1 MRNRDPEFF
10 VTENISQKREENCM
24 DTITGIN
31 SAVSNFVWGAPAM
44 VCILGIGLYLSFR
57 TRFIQIRKF
66 GLALKMTI
74 GKIFAKSGDKKEGAI
89 TPFQAL
95 CTALAATVGTGN
107 IAGVAGAISIGG
119 PGAVFWMWISA
130 LLGMCTKFSEVT
142 LAVHYREI
150 DETGT
155 YVGGPMYYIKNGL
168 GKKWKWLGSLFA
180 VFGVLA
186 VFGTGNAT
194 QVNTITTSID
204 EAIRSLSSVSD
215 GGISMINLALGII
228 IAIIVACVLIGGVQR
243 IGAVTE
249 KLVPFMAVLYI
260 ALGLGVII
268 INFKAVPGA
277 FGQIFAGA
285 FNPRS
290 VTGGIVGSMFM
301 ALRKGVARGIFS
313 NEAGLGTGSM
323 AHASADVNHPVKQG
337 FFGIFEVFVDTIVIC
352 TMTALIILCG
362 RTVIP
367 YGDTAGAELTIQ
379 GFVNTYGEWV
389 TIITALAM
397 CFFAFSTILGWGL
410 YGTRCAGFLFGSRAE
425 KPFLIIYA
433 LVAILGATM
442 NLGVIW
448 EMAETFNGLM
458 AIPNLI
464 GVFLL
469 SGTVVKLVKNYFSG
483 EEYIPWHEQDLKK
496 HS

>member
-1 MRNRDPEFF
+1 
-10 VTENISQKREENCM
+10 M

-44 VCILGIGLYLSFR
+44 VCILGIGIYLSFR

-66 GLALKMTI
+66 GLALKMTV
-74 GKIFAKSGDKKEGAI
+74 GKIFTKTGEKKEGAI

-119 PGAVFWMWISA
+119 PGAVFWMWVSA

-168 GKKWKWLGSLFA
+168 GKSWKWLGAIFA
-180 VFGVLA
+180 VFGVLT

-194 QVNTITTSID
+194 QVNTIITSID
-204 EAIRSLSSVSD
+204 EAIRSLSSVGEGS
-215 GGISMINLALGII
+215 ISMINLILGII
-228 IAIIVACVLIGGVQR
+228 LAIIVACVLIGGVQR

-277 FGQIFAGA
+277 FGQIFEGA
-285 FNPRS
+285 FNPSWAACSCPSARASPEESSPMKRVWEPAPWPTPARMWTTRS
-290 VTGGIVGSMFM
+290 NRDS
-301 ALRKGVARGIFS
+301 S
-313 NEAGLGTGSM
+313 
-323 AHASADVNHPVKQG
+323 
-337 FFGIFEVFVDTIVIC
+337 
-352 TMTALIILCG
+352 
-362 RTVIP
+362 
-367 YGDTAGAELTIQ
+367 
-379 GFVNTYGEWV
+379 
-389 TIITALAM
+389 
-397 CFFAFSTILGWGL
+397 AFSK
-410 YGTRCAGFLFGSRAE
+410 CS
-425 KPFLIIYA
+425 
-433 LVAILGATM
+433 
-442 NLGVIW
+442 
-448 EMAETFNGLM
+448 
-458 AIPNLI
+458 
-464 GVFLL
+464 
-469 SGTVVKLVKNYFSG
+469 
-483 EEYIPWHEQDLKK
+483 
-496 HS
+496 